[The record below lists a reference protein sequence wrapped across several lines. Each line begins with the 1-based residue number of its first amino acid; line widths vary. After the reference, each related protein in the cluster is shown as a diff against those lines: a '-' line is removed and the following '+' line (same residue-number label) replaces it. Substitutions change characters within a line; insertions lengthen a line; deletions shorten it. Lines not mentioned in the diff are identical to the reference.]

1 MRSLPPLPLPS
12 QITGL
17 APFLASSLS
26 PPSAVLPA
34 SFWPPLSPSP
44 PDCPFSSFIYLFF
57 LETKKALL
65 LGVIFRST
73 K

>member
-1 MRSLPPLPLPS
+1 MRSLPPLPLLS

-17 APFLASSLS
+17 APLS

-34 SFWPPLSPSP
+34 FFWPPLSPSP

-57 LETKKALL
+57 LETKKVLL